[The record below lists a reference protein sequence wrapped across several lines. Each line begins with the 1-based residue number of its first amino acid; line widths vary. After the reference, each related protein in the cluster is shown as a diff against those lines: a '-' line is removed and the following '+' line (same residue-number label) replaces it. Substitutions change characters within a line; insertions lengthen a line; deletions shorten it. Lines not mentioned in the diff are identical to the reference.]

1 MALKKIISVSG
12 KTIIQ
17 SNFGPVQLPD
27 AFVELNCY
35 CKVVSVDGGKD
46 GADIKCLMQ
55 DKAKNAAAITSYRFT
70 PSVAD
75 GAKNF
80 IAQAYEHLKTLPEFA
95 DAVDC

>member
-12 KTIIQ
+12 KTTVQ
-17 SNFGPVQLPD
+17 SNFGPIQLSD
-27 AFVELNCY
+27 TSVELNCY

-55 DKAKNAAAITSYRFT
+55 DKAKGAAAIASYSFT

-80 IAQAYEHLKTLPEFA
+80 IAQAYEHLKTLPEFT